1 MKATRIS
8 TRRFSDEALMW
19 VVTLTCCTVQL
30 LLAADWVGL
39 I

>member
-1 MKATRIS
+1 MITRNK
-8 TRRFSDEALMW
+8 SDEAQMW
-19 VVTLTCCTVQL
+19 VIVACSCILQL

>member
-1 MKATRIS
+1 MITKRN
-8 TRRFSDEALMW
+8 SDEAQMW
-19 VVTLTCCTVQL
+19 VIVTCSCIVQL

>member
-1 MKATRIS
+1 MKTRNA
-8 TRRFSDEALMW
+8 SDEAQMW
-19 VVTLTCCTVQL
+19 VVVVCSCIVQL

>member
-1 MKATRIS
+1 MRTR
-8 TRRFSDEALMW
+8 TKSDEAQLW
-19 VVTLTCCTVQL
+19 VVVLCSCIVQL